1 MPLDFPNSPTNGQIF
16 TSGTKKWEWNLAE
29 GAWHAKNS
37 SSEEPWLDL
46 TGSFTEQT
54 FNASTTWAVPNGTAS
69 VEVLVIGG
77 GGGGNHKSG
86 GGGGGGMSYSAA
98 YSVTPGALI
107 PVVVAPTTARGGTGG
122 TSSFNGALQATGG
135 GPGITFGAGG
145 AGGAGGTGN
154 YASGASGRSDYTA
167 APGFD
172 GPLSPFDNQ
181 RYGGGGSSRACPRQ
195 PGGLGG
201 GGSGCC
207 GNDVAN
213 NQGISNT
220 GGGSGGEDGTGAV
233 STGGSG
239 VVKIRYATN
248 GYTASDNDRIA
259 ANTSG
264 GAFSVFLPPSP
275 ANKTSV
281 TFLDHS
287 KTWDT
292 ENLTIARNG
301 STIEGLDEDFVC
313 NIIGDMPITF
323 LFDGTTWRIYAQTLK

>member
-29 GAWHAKNS
+29 GAWHAKSS
-37 SSEEPWLDL
+37 SSEEPWLDI

-54 FNASTTWAVPNGTAS
+54 FNASTTWAVPSNTAS

-77 GGGGNHKSG
+77 GGGASHKSG
-86 GGGGGGMSYSAA
+86 GGGGGGMSYDAS
-98 YSVTPGALI
+98 YSVTPGASI
-107 PVVVAPTTARGGTGG
+107 PVTVGAFSVIGGNGNDSQFGTLLAQGGRFAP
-122 TSSFNGALQATGG
+122 SF
-135 GPGITFGAGG
+135 G

-154 YASGASGRSDYTA
+154 YANGATGANDFGNPGNDGPVSPFDGLRYGGSGTSRAYGTGACGYGGNKGLCPNSIGLAGTANSGGGASGQD
-167 APGFD
+167 
-172 GPLSPFDNQ
+172 
-181 RYGGGGSSRACPRQ
+181 GGGGDSR
-195 PGGLGG
+195 
-201 GGSGCC
+201 
-207 GNDVAN
+207 
-213 NQGISNT
+213 
-220 GGGSGGEDGTGAV
+220 
-233 STGGSG
+233 GGSG

-248 GYTASDNDRIA
+248 GYTAVDNDRIA

-301 STIEGLDEDFVC
+301 STIEGLDEDFIC